1 MTTWRTGLSML
12 GLFVVTLAL
21 GCESHQT
28 GMKHGDTPSQAGS
41 PGQQGT
47 KDGQSSMEH
56 DKGGDK
62 MIK

>member
-1 MTTWRTGLSML
+1 MTAWRMGLSML
-12 GLFVVTLAL
+12 GLFVISLAL
-21 GCESHQT
+21 GCESR
-28 GMKHGDTPSQAGS
+28 MSAKHDTPSQAGS

-47 KDGQSSMEH
+47 KDGHSPMEH

>member
-21 GCESHQT
+21 GCESHMGAKQ
-28 GMKHGDTPSQAGS
+28 DTPSQAGS